1 MSLVFS
7 ALGAERLLAELPLD
21 LFWLRPGGDPSPARH
36 GWFRPSINRSAC
48 GNPHPLER
56 LGLASEFCFPAPTP
70 APRNAWR
77 GLSAARSRLQVLG
90 RQWERHGTQSAQPYR
105 IIGFGKPLLSCNY

>member
-56 LGLASEFCFPAPTP
+56 LGLASEFCSPPPPLPPAT
-70 APRNAWR
+70 R
-77 GLSAARSRLQVLG
+77 GAGFRLHG
-90 RQWERHGTQSAQPYR
+90 R
-105 IIGFGKPLLSCNY
+105 GFKF